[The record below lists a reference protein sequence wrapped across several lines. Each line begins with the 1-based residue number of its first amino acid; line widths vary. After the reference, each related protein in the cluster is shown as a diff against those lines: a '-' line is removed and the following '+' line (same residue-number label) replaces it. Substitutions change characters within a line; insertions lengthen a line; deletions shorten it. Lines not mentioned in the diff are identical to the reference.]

1 MTGFIYTKLLTSA
14 MIKPNLKK
22 KQKTSDDQ
30 KFRPLSHLE
39 NVGRAEIRCNE
50 GAVHITA
57 ACPWGENDEIIH
69 KAIGEAM
76 SQQIAHVKAG
86 KLLLPLTFPDRD
98 WLAGIVT
105 APVLIAD

>member
-1 MTGFIYTKLLTSA
+1 M
-14 MIKPNLKK
+14 
-22 KQKTSDDQ
+22 
-30 KFRPLSHLE
+30 SHL
-39 NVGRAEIRCNE
+39 NVGRTEIPCNE
-50 GAVHITA
+50 DVVCITA
-57 ACPWGENDEIIH
+57 ACPRGANDEIIP

-76 SQQIAHVKAG
+76 SQQLAHIKPG